1 MLEQFNR
8 FIYDTKNVVLNSI
21 SVITFITTI
30 VAIGLILYVI
40 GFPADANNMMIIQ
53 SSMDVMFEIFAVSYF
68 IQVIYSFERIKFIRE
83 TIFEAIIMLFILLTG
98 IGHTFFSQNL
108 IHGLALQFFPMSEDA
123 YREFYLVFIT
133 ISMLYLVGQKF
144 VKASSYIHIISVK
157 PAVTFILSF
166 VLLICLGTGLLML
179 PEMTVQQGSADFLS
193 SFFTSVSASCVTG
206 LIVVDTATYWTMKG
220 HIVILFLMQLGGIGI
235 VSFAAFFTT
244 FMKQGMGIKHQ
255 VIIQDFLN
263 SESLH
268 SAKNMLRQVIFITI
282 VIEALAAFLLFFT
295 WGSNVEF
302 EYIGKKVFYSIF
314 HGVSAFCNAG
324 FSLFSNGLYQDVI
337 RESYLFHVVI
347 GCTIIVGSIGFTTI
361 EDVLSPIKLR
371 ERLAM
376 PWKDWSLGTKISI
389 HTSFALIVV
398 GMVLFFLI
406 ERNNTLKELT
416 MFESIISSFFQ
427 SVTTRTAGFNTL
439 DFGQFLPSTLIFMIF
454 LMFIG
459 ASSGSTGGG
468 IKTSTFLLI
477 LVSAIATIR
486 GKKNVDLGKRHIS
499 NDLLFKAFSI
509 FSFAACY
516 NLVMIFAL
524 SITDPNI
531 DILRL
536 LFEQVSAF
544 ATVGLSTGITA
555 ELSLAGK
562 IIIIL
567 SMFFGRIGTLTLA
580 LAISTRVESTKHRY
594 PTAHLLIG

>member
-1 MLEQFNR
+1 M
-8 FIYDTKNVVLNSI
+8 
-21 SVITFITTI
+21 VI
-30 VAIGLILYVI
+30 V
-40 GFPADANNMMIIQ
+40 Q
-53 SSMDVMFEIFAVSYF
+53 SSMDIIFEVFAVSYF
-68 IQVIYSFERIKFIRE
+68 IRVIYSFERLEFIKN
-83 TIFEAIIMLFILLTG
+83 TLFEAIIMFIVLVTG
-98 IGHTFFSQNL
+98 IGYTFFSQNL
-108 IHGLALQFFPMSEDA
+108 VLELILQIFTMSEDA
-123 YREFYLVFIT
+123 YREFYLIFIT

-144 VKASSYIHIISVK
+144 IRASSYIHIITIK
-157 PAVTFILSF
+157 PAITFILSF
-166 VLLICLGTGLLML
+166 VLLILTGTGLLML
-179 PEMTVQQGSADFLS
+179 PEMSVQNGSSNFLA

-220 HIVILFLMQLGGIGI
+220 HIVILFLMQFGGIGI

-244 FMKQGMGIKHQ
+244 FMRQGMGIKHQ

-282 VIEALAAFLLFFT
+282 IIESLAAFLIFFT

-302 EYIGKKVFYSIF
+302 NFLGQKIFYSIF

-324 FSLFSNGLYQDVI
+324 FSLFSDGLYQNVI
-337 RESYLFHVVI
+337 RESYLLQVII
-347 GCTIIVGSIGFTTI
+347 GCTIIVGSIGFATI
-361 EDVLSPIKLR
+361 EDVLSPVKLR
-371 ERLAM
+371 ERIAM

-398 GMVLFFLI
+398 GMILFFLI
-406 ERNNTLKELT
+406 ERTNTLNELSV
-416 MFESIISSFFQ
+416 FESIIASFFQ

-439 DFGQFLPSTLIFMIF
+439 DFSQFLPSTLIFMIF

-516 NLVMIFAL
+516 NLIMIFAL

-580 LAISTRVESTKHRY
+580 LAISTRVESTNHRY
-594 PTAHLLIG
+594 PNAHLLIG